1 MVTNTLFNLGGVPG
15 IEIAKRTWVE
25 IREDDVFGRA
35 AQLAY
40 YFFLA
45 LFPFLICVIASLSIF
60 GRADRGR
67 ALLGTLFTRIL
78 PGTAHQLI
86 DKTLME
92 IIQSSGPLK
101 MSFGIVVTLW
111 SASMGMIAVMDTL
124 NAAYKV
130 KETRSL
136 IKQYT
141 IAIGLTLGLTLLVVI
156 SVLIVVLGNQLVAL
170 LAPGNAVAIAWKI
183 IQWPLVLAAL
193 LLALEITYYFAPNL
207 KNRKWY
213 WITPGSVAG
222 VLLLIAV
229 STGLRIYVYYS
240 GSYST
245 VYGSLGAVIVL
256 LICFYLGGVAILSGG
271 AFNGVL
277 DSLAA
282 EKKAVK

>member
-1 MVTNTLFNLGGVPG
+1 MNYISSNSAGKSGTNRTTQAEISNLLRLSFPG
-15 IEIAKRTWVE
+15 R
-25 IREDDVFGRA
+25 
-35 AQLAY
+35 
-40 YFFLA
+40 
-45 LFPFLICVIASLSIF
+45 
-60 GRADRGR
+60 
-67 ALLGTLFTRIL
+67 
-78 PGTAHQLI
+78 
-86 DKTLME
+86 
-92 IIQSSGPLK
+92 
-101 MSFGIVVTLW
+101 VTLW

>member
-1 MVTNTLFNLGGVPG
+1 MVTKTLFGFAGAPG

-45 LFPFLICVIASLSIF
+45 LFPFLICVIASLSVF

-67 ALLGTLFTRIL
+67 ALLGELFTRIL

-86 DKTLME
+86 DKTLIE

-101 MSFGIVVTLW
+101 MSFGVVVSLW

-141 IAIGLTLGLTLLVVI
+141 IAIGLTLGLTLLVVV

-170 LAPGNAVAIAWKI
+170 LAPGNTVHIAWKI

-229 STGLRIYVYYS
+229 SVGLRIYVHYA

-277 DSLAA
+277 ANLAA
-282 EKKAVK
+282 EKKALK